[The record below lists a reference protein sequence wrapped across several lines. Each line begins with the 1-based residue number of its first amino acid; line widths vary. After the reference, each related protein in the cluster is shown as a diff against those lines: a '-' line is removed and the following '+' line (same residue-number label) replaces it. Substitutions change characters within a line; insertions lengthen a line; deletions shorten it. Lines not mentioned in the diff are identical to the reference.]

1 MCAMMSSPK
10 TSRFSSEATRIVRT
24 RYPAWKA
31 GRSSCTCAK
40 CRTEERGLDMYIHV
54 ILYNNLPYLTML
66 PGQESRSRKPK
77 TRHFGLPILLHLPI
91 PPRKIAASYPP
102 FPSFLYG
109 PVRHVRPGSLRNV
122 RRLRLYRQQV

>member
-1 MCAMMSSPK
+1 MMSNPK
-10 TSRFSSEATRIVRT
+10 TPRFSSEATRMVRT

-40 CRTEERGLDMYIHV
+40 CRTEERGFDMYVHV
-54 ILYNNLPYLTML
+54 ILYNNLLYLTML

-77 TRHFGLPILLHLPI
+77 TGHFRPPNLLHSRI
-91 PPRKIAASYPP
+91 SPRKIVASYPSS
-102 FPSFLYG
+102 PSFLYG

-122 RRLRLYRQQV
+122 RRLRLYGKRV